1 MIPSS
6 KTILIVDDEPLTR
19 EGIRKS
25 LEAWSIGRHAI
36 ITSCNG
42 TEALEV
48 LRTRPVHLL
57 ITDIRMPEM
66 TGLQLVEG
74 ARSFAHK
81 PVTIIISGH
90 PDFQYAQT
98 AIELGVVNYL
108 LKPVQKKRL
117 LEAVEQA
124 LRIEE
129 ERGRVEAMEKMVDP
143 RLMQAKTEE
152 KNYSAP
158 VRQAMQYVEE
168 HLQEPLGM
176 SEAASHIHLNPSYF
190 SALFKEQTGITFS
203 EYVTRSRIQ
212 KAKELL
218 LQTRLTIADISEQ
231 VGYQTSK
238 YFIKLFKEYE
248 GTSPNQYRKLTAQD
262 GDAPIEDPAETSK

>member
-1 MIPSS
+1 MGRY
-6 KTILIVDDEPLTR
+6 TII
-19 EGIRKS
+19 S
-25 LEAWSIGRHAI
+25 C
-36 ITSCNG
+36 CNG
-42 TEALEV
+42 SEALDV
-48 LRTRPVHLL
+48 LRTKPVHLL

-66 TGLQLVEG
+66 TGLQVVEG
-74 ARSFAHK
+74 TRSFAHK
-81 PVTIIISGH
+81 PVAIIISGH

-117 LEAVEQA
+117 IEAVEQA

-129 ERGRVEAMEKMVDP
+129 ERGRVEAMERMVDT
-143 RLMQAKTEE
+143 RLMQAKTEA
-152 KNYSAP
+152 KNYSPP
-158 VRQAMQYVEE
+158 VQQAIHYVEE

-176 SEAASHIHLNPSYF
+176 SEVAGYIHLNPSYF
-190 SALFKEQTGITFS
+190 SALFKEQTGFTFS

-218 LQTRLTIADISEQ
+218 LQTRLTIADIAEQ

-248 GTSPNQYRKLTAQD
+248 GTSPNQYRKATMNDEEEA
-262 GDAPIEDPAETSK
+262 INDPSDTSK

>member
-1 MIPSS
+1 MNESG

-19 EGIRKS
+19 EGIRKT
-25 LEAWSIGRHAI
+25 LEAWSIGRYQI
-36 ITSCNG
+36 LSCSNG
-42 TEALEV
+42 TEALE
-48 LRTRPVHLL
+48 LLQTRPVHLL
-57 ITDIRMPEM
+57 ITDIRMPEIN
-66 TGLQLVEG
+66 GLQVVEG
-74 ARSFAHK
+74 TRSFAHK
-81 PVTIIISGH
+81 PVAIIISGH

-108 LKPVQKKRL
+108 LKPIQKSKL
-117 LEAVEQA
+117 IDAVEQA

-129 ERGRVEAMEKMVDP
+129 KRGRVETMEKMVDT
-143 RLMQAKTEE
+143 RLMQAKTAD
-152 KNYSAP
+152 KNYSPP
-158 VRQAMQYVEE
+158 VQQAVLYVE
-168 HLQEPLGM
+168 QNIQAPLGM
-176 SEAASHIHLNPSYF
+176 SEVASHIHLNPSYF
-190 SALFKEQTGITFS
+190 SALFKEQTGFTFS

-248 GTSPNQYRKLTAQD
+248 GTSPNQYRKQIM
-262 GDAPIEDPAETSK
+262 DAEDRIDTSK